1 MEQHLRRL
9 IDEISKVMERAK
21 EEDREELARLRG
33 DVQRHAEG
41 SGGDQSGLVD
51 SLETAEVRFE
61 VDHPA
66 LAQSIRQVLESLS
79 SSGI

>member
-1 MEQHLRRL
+1 MEQHMRRL
-9 IDEISKVMERAK
+9 IDEISKAMERAK
-21 EEDREELARLRG
+21 EEDREELARLRR
-33 DVQRHAEG
+33 DVRRHFEG
-41 SGGDQSGLVD
+41 SSGDQSGLVD
-51 SLETAEVRFE
+51 SLEIAEVRFE